1 MPDSDRNF
9 SEHKEIYEEL
19 SVLRDRIKTL
29 ELEFVH
35 MNKSMD
41 GMQEKVD
48 EMHEILLQAKGAK
61 WTIFLLAAV
70 GGFLATKISSL
81 FALFGK

>member
-1 MPDSDRNF
+1 MSDSDRNF
-9 SEHKEIYEEL
+9 QEHKEIYEEL
-19 SVLRDRIKTL
+19 STVRDRIKTL

-41 GMQEKVD
+41 EMQGKVD

-61 WTIFLLAAV
+61 WSIFLLAAV
-70 GGFLATKISSL
+70 GGFLATKVSAIFS
-81 FALFGK
+81 LFGK

>member
-1 MPDSDRNF
+1 MSDSDRNF
-9 SEHKEIYEEL
+9 QEHKEIYEEL
-19 SVLRDRIKTL
+19 STVRDRIKTL

-41 GMQEKVD
+41 EMQEKVD

-61 WTIFLLAAV
+61 WSIFLLAAV
-70 GGFLATKISSL
+70 GGFLATKVSAIFS
-81 FALFGK
+81 LFGK

>member
-1 MPDSDRNF
+1 MAEDNRALHEDIS
-9 SEHKEIYEEL
+9 SLK
-19 SVLRDRIKTL
+19 DRIKTL

-35 MNKSMD
+35 MSKSMND
-41 GMQEKVD
+41 MQEKVD

-81 FALFGK
+81 FAFLPLGK